1 VDRKRARATIRAGM
15 LTATAALFFFGL
27 AFYVTILYLA

>member
-1 VDRKRARATIRAGM
+1 VDRKRARGNIRAGM

-27 AFYVTILYLA
+27 VFYVSVLYLA